1 MVVMPSQGGKKVGM
15 VVLGIV
21 AVVLVLV
28 CVFTLVFAHLVMNG
42 KRPTIQEAW
51 DWQSARYDTSF
62 YHDLA
67 KTDYV
72 VKSFDGYELHVELLH
87 NPQPTDRYVIFSHG
101 NTDNHIG
108 SLKYVQMYMDLGYNC
123 VTYDMRRHGE
133 DEPTYCTYGI
143 REAKDL
149 SELVKDTRERYPEVT
164 QLGLHGESLGG
175 STTIEALEYNPNIDF
190 VISDCAFEDVESALE
205 QNFATM
211 HVPDFL
217 IPLANTAIRLL
228 YGYSIYDIR
237 PIDALDANTVPILFI
252 QGDADKSVPPKSAQD
267 LYDRASGV
275 RELHYIAG
283 AGHAES
289 ILVAPQEYRTYVE
302 SFLSNI

>member
-1 MVVMPSQGGKKVGM
+1 MERTGEKAMK
-15 VVLGIV
+15 VVLIV
-21 AVVLVLV
+21 VVVLAVLL
-28 CVFTLVFAHLVMNG
+28 CVTSVVLAHFIVNG
-42 KRPTIQEAW
+42 KRPTLEEAW
-51 DWQSARYDTSF
+51 EYQSARYDTSF
-62 YHDLA
+62 YNDLQ
-67 KTDYV
+67 KTDYSV
-72 VKSFDGYELHVELLH
+72 SSYDGYELHVELLT
-87 NPQPTDRYVIFSHG
+87 NPNPCDRYVILTHG

-123 VTYDMRRHGE
+123 VTYDMRGHGE

-149 SELVKDTRERYPEVT
+149 SELVKDTRERYPEMT

-190 VISDCAFEDVESALE
+190 VISDCAFEDVESALK

-217 IPLANTAIRLL
+217 ISLANTAIRLL

-237 PIDALDANTVPILFI
+237 PIDALDDNTVPIFFI

-289 ILVAPQEYRTYVE
+289 ILVAPQEYREYVA
-302 SFLSNI
+302 SFLSKI

>member
-1 MVVMPSQGGKKVGM
+1 MENFKVVIVEDVPLEMKGT
-15 VVLGIV
+15 LGIIRNDIPEAEV
-21 AVVLVLV
+21 IGTASNETEYWKVLKQNLPDLVL
-28 CVFTLVFAHLVMNG
+28 F
-42 KRPTIQEAW
+42 
-51 DWQSARYDTSF
+51 
-62 YHDLA
+62 
-67 KTDYV
+67 
-72 VKSFDGYELHVELLH
+72 
-87 NPQPTDRYVIFSHG
+87 
-101 NTDNHIG
+101 
-108 SLKYVQMYMDLGYNC
+108 DLG
-123 VTYDMRRHGE
+123 
-133 DEPTYCTYGI
+133 
-143 REAKDL
+143 
-149 SELVKDTRERYPEVT
+149 
-164 QLGLHGESLGG
+164 LGG
-175 STTIEALEYNPNIDF
+175 STTIEALEYKPDIDF
-190 VISDCAFEDVESALE
+190 VISDCAFEDVESALK

-237 PIDALDANTVPILFI
+237 PIDALDDNTVPIFFI

-289 ILVAPQEYRTYVE
+289 ILVSPQEYRTYVE